1 MLIERIAL
9 MRHNSWRIKD
19 PSKLQNCS
27 LKQLHDI
34 CYTIALTRHAE
45 AFFKKHGRLARD
57 KYLSIQDVVNK
68 AVAAGLIDRDWT
80 LSDLDRLVSIVKD
93 EGFIRDK
100 ECPLTN
106 SREVKAAKSDS
117 DSDDISTF
125 PCCQDPHCPFA
136 LSPERK
142 TSESGDS
149 SDSGS
154 SESDGPKPKLEV
166 PQMNCLHSWYR
177 SSREDMSEFILGALK
192 EGPLTCSVFMFP
204 SYKSVRKDV
213 IFEPTPDEKVAF
225 EMDNGFGLDLHT
237 MLLTGDGVDRRGKHY
252 LEFQDS
258 LGDIEN
264 GDRGF
269 IRFAVMPSTVS
280 ECVIFKN
287 VYDHEKDFD

>member
-100 ECPLTN
+100 ECPLTY
-106 SREVKAAKSDS
+106 SSEVKAAKSDS

-154 SESDGPKPKLEV
+154 SESV
-166 PQMNCLHSWYR
+166 CH
-177 SSREDMSEFILGALK
+177 FIIC
-192 EGPLTCSVFMFP
+192 T
-204 SYKSVRKDV
+204 
-213 IFEPTPDEKVAF
+213 
-225 EMDNGFGLDLHT
+225 
-237 MLLTGDGVDRRGKHY
+237 
-252 LEFQDS
+252 
-258 LGDIEN
+258 
-264 GDRGF
+264 
-269 IRFAVMPSTVS
+269 
-280 ECVIFKN
+280 
-287 VYDHEKDFD
+287 